1 MQIPGYKF
9 SYRNRNERL
18 GARVGLYIIDSIEC
32 KVHHDLNKTHE
43 TMEYMWI
50 QCKWDNCNKN

>member
-9 SYRNRNERL
+9 SYRIRNERL

-32 KVHHDLNKTHE
+32 KVHHDLNKNHE
-43 TMEYMWI
+43 TTEYMWI
-50 QCKWDNCNKN
+50 QCK